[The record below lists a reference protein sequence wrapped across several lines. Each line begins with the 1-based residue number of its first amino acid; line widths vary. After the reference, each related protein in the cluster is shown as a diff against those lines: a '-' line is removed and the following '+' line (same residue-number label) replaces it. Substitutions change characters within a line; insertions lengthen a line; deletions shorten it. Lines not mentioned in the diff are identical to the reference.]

1 MDKMVL
7 QIMWKCKKKKNGN
20 TIGVLTLSDFNT
32 CYDAVVIT
40 RVVALVRQKGTF
52 VNDTEFKVYK

>member
-1 MDKMVL
+1 ML
-7 QIMWKCKKKKNGN
+7 QKNGN

-52 VNDTEFKVYK
+52 VNDTEFRVYKQSLSYIVN